1 MVIYT
6 HKAQI
11 AFDTMQPREQLQ
23 MKRIEK
29 SLDHPVNDLI
39 HSGLIKKLDMSEEV
53 YAMRAEDIVVM
64 VDNTPQGTRI
74 LDIVPWQ
81 RLVHFHEALHN
92 GKQLETV

>member
-11 AFDTMQPREQLQ
+11 AFDTMQPHEQLQ
-23 MKRIEK
+23 MKSIEQ
-29 SLDHPVNDLI
+29 SLDHPMDDLVC
-39 HSGLIKKLDMSEEV
+39 SGLIKKLDMSEEV
-53 YAMRAEDIVVM
+53 YALRNEDMVVM
-64 VDNTPQGTRI
+64 VDCAPQGTRI

-81 RLVHFHEALHN
+81 RLVHFHNALHN